1 MSYQPIANDHFME
14 HYSPQS
20 EGAIIGRKIMHA
32 IKRFPKAFILGLLA
46 FSLALAGAQ
55 MAFSRVQAGMDEKPL
70 AQPTPFLTP
79 TPRADGRIVYV
90 VQEDDTL
97 WRIAAIAGLSLEELM
112 ALNGIQPGDFLTPGT
127 ELFLGSAIADGGE
140 ATAQASA
147 SEPTE
152 IPLTPTPEVGT
163 GDICVLLFED
173 INGNGRLEENEPA
186 LPQGQISVVALS
198 GDMVGEYTTEPL
210 DLEVAPDGYCFEELS
225 NGDYNVSAAVPSNYN
240 PTTGLNV
247 PVSLNPGEIKYL
259 QFGAQPSSALGQDDN
274 QGGGRSPLLGLV
286 GLALLAAAGGLAYYA
301 SRMSRRT
308 PPPFR

>member
-1 MSYQPIANDHFME
+1 
-14 HYSPQS
+14 
-20 EGAIIGRKIMHA
+20 MHA
-32 IKRFPKAFILGLLA
+32 SKRFPKLIILGSLA
-46 FSLALAGAQ
+46 FGLVVGGAQ
-55 MAFSRVQAGMDEKPL
+55 IAFSHVQAGPDEMPL

-79 TPRADGRIVYV
+79 TPRADGQIVYV

-127 ELFLGSAIADGGE
+127 ELFLGSAVQEGAGG
-140 ATAQASA
+140 TAQAEA

-173 INGNGRLEENEPA
+173 INGNGRLEEGEPA
-186 LPQGQISVVALS
+186 LPEGQISVVALS
-198 GDMVGEYTTEPL
+198 GDLVGEYTTEPL

-225 NGDYNVSAAVPSNYN
+225 NGDYNVSAAVPPNYN

-259 QFGAQPSSALGQDDN
+259 QFGAQPSSAINGQEDG
-274 QGGGRSPLLGLV
+274 QGGGRSTMLGLL
-286 GLALLAAAGGLAYYA
+286 GLALLAAAAGLAYYA